1 MEEPPLVSLNQRAEL
16 KSYRGVSCVRCGQ
29 PIPFYAKIVS
39 LQDEIARGEEDVPH
53 AFTARCQMCEQE
65 SVYEMKDLK
74 KFNGQPP
81 IRLTK
86 ARTIHLLLYRRV
98 S

>member
-1 MEEPPLVSLNQRAEL
+1 M
-16 KSYRGVSCVRCGQ
+16 SYRGVSCARCGQ
-29 PIPFYAKIVS
+29 PIPVSAKALS
-39 LQDEIARGEEDVPH
+39 LQNEIAQGEESVPH
-53 AFTARCQMCEQE
+53 AFSARCQMCEQE

-86 ARTIHLLLYRRV
+86 ARTIHLLLSRRV

>member
-1 MEEPPLVSLNQRAEL
+1 MTAQRT
-16 KSYRGVSCVRCGQ
+16 YRGVTCIRCGQ
-29 PIPFYAKIVS
+29 PISVSAQVVS
-39 LQDEIARGEEDVPH
+39 LHNEIAHRLENLPH
-53 AFTARCQMCEQE
+53 SFSVRCQMCEQE

-86 ARTIHLLLYRRV
+86 ARTIHLLLSRRV